1 MFPNENK
8 VKLWPKAGRK
18 MHEMTLAESV
28 VQIVET
34 TALRENIT
42 QVGIVRLA
50 LGALSHADPD
60 ALRFAFDAAA
70 AGGVAK
76 GARLEISRA
85 EGRARC
91 HGCAQEVAIDQL
103 GAACPVCSGYDLDL
117 TGGEELRVVEM
128 EGA

>member
-1 MFPNENK
+1 
-8 VKLWPKAGRK
+8 

-28 VQIVET
+28 VQIIET
-34 TALRENIT
+34 TALHENISR
-42 QVGIVRLA
+42 VVVVRLA

-91 HGCAQEVAIDQL
+91 HDCGQEVAIDQL
-103 GAACPVCSGYDLDL
+103 GAPCPDCGGYDLDL
-117 TGGEELRVVEM
+117 TGGDALRVIEM